1 MNIIIVGCGKV
12 GTCILSSL
20 LEEGHEIVAVDSS
33 PNVIG
38 EIANTFDCMCVCG
51 SGTDCDVL
59 EEAGVNRAEL
69 LVAATGSDELN
80 MLTCYLAKGMGVSN
94 TVARIRNPEYNHRN
108 LEFLRQQ
115 LDISLVINP
124 DRLAALELYQILELP
139 AATKVESFANRGF
152 LMMELPL
159 REESQLCGEPLMELR
174 KRFKRN
180 FLLCAVRR
188 GEAAMIPDGS
198 FVPQPGDRI
207 VLAAEPS
214 ELQKLLRTL
223 GLMKR
228 QIKNVM
234 LLGASR
240 TAYYLAQRLLKDGVS
255 VKIIEKDHARC
266 QTFSELLPKATVIHG
281 DGAQQEMLLE
291 EGIGSMDAFVSL
303 TGMDEE
309 NILMS
314 YFAGR
319 VGVGKT
325 IAKVNRSQ
333 LDSIAASI
341 GLDCVISSRII
352 SSSLLKR
359 YARALHNSRGSQME
373 TLYRLLDGKVEAL
386 EFVVRPDFAKLD
398 VPLKE
403 MRLKK
408 GILIA
413 AIIRGGKT
421 IIPTGDDCISGDDHV
436 VVVATGHAL
445 KDLSNILA

>member
-1 MNIIIVGCGKV
+1 M
-12 GTCILSSL
+12 
-20 LEEGHEIVAVDSS
+20 
-33 PNVIG
+33 
-38 EIANTFDCMCVCG
+38 
-51 SGTDCDVL
+51 
-59 EEAGVNRAEL
+59 
-69 LVAATGSDELN
+69 
-80 MLTCYLAKGMGVSN
+80 
-94 TVARIRNPEYNHRN
+94 
-108 LEFLRQQ
+108 
-115 LDISLVINP
+115 
-124 DRLAALELYQILELP
+124 
-139 AATKVESFANRGF
+139 ESFANRGF

-291 EGIGSMDAFVSL
+291 EGIGSMDAFVGL

-352 SSSLLKR
+352 SSSLLTR